1 MNTIREEDSLLNSD
15 SQDFIQSDKFPE
27 HHLTDTKPEHANSIL
42 ENCMNRSASDPKD
55 ISPPFGNYRRD
66 SRETVVD
73 DESSSDVAQL
83 RVDHNNNVYA
93 NYMFE

>member
-1 MNTIREEDSLLNSD
+1 MSENS
-15 SQDFIQSDKFPE
+15 
-27 HHLTDTKPEHANSIL
+27 
-42 ENCMNRSASDPKD
+42 MNRSASDQKEK
-55 ISPPFGNYRRD
+55 SPSFGNYRRN

-73 DESSSDVAQL
+73 DESGSDIPQL